1 MGMWL
6 GGRGLLAP
14 VAPVLAAA
22 VVIGAGPGTAGAAAT
37 CVGSAGARSENPGSG
52 NDLNGAAVVSLCR
65 AEAMGGY
72 PSGTAEQTRTERP
85 NRFSWQK
92 VSSPSP
98 GLNYNFLSGAAATSA
113 SNAWAVGS
121 YDSGTGRNPGLIERW
136 NGTAW
141 KQVPSPNPGSVNNDL
156 FGVAATSATSAWAVG
171 FYAGS
176 TGANRTLIERWNG
189 KIWKQVPSPN
199 PGAGVRRLTSVAAIS
214 ATRAWAVGF
223 YSSGTGVDRTL
234 IARWNGKTW
243 KQVPSPN
250 PGTARNS
257 LSGVAVTSAT
267 NAWAVGGYS
276 NGSTYRTLIVHWNGK
291 VWKQVPSPNSG
302 SGNNE
307 WSGVAATSAA
317 NAWAVGSYDSGD
329 RTLIAHW
336 NGTSWTK
343 MPSPNPGSSGS
354 GLSGVAA
361 TSTAGAWAVGS
372 YVSRAGVSRTL
383 IAHWNGTSW
392 TKVPSPNPGS
402 SGSGLSAVAAT
413 SAADAWALGTSGN
426 KTLTLHCC

>member
-6 GGRGLLAP
+6 GGHGLLAP

-52 NDLNGAAVVSLCR
+52 NDLNGAVVVSLCR
-65 AEAMGGY
+65 AEAMGRY
-72 PSGTAEQTRTERP
+72 PSGTAERTRTERP

-121 YDSGTGRNPGLIERW
+121 YDRGTGRNPALIERW
-136 NGTAW
+136 NGTSW

-171 FYAGS
+171 FY
-176 TGANRTLIERWNG
+176 
-189 KIWKQVPSPN
+189 
-199 PGAGVRRLTSVAAIS
+199 
-214 ATRAWAVGF
+214 
-223 YSSGTGVDRTL
+223 SSGTGVDRTL
-234 IARWNGKTW
+234 IVRWNGKSW

-267 NAWAVGGYS
+267 NAWAVGSYS
-276 NGSTYRTLIVHWNGK
+276 NGSTHRTLIVHWNGK
-291 VWKQVPSPNSG
+291 TWK
-302 SGNNE
+302 
-307 WSGVAATSAA
+307 
-317 NAWAVGSYDSGD
+317 
-329 RTLIAHW
+329 
-336 NGTSWTK
+336 
-343 MPSPNPGSSGS
+343 
-354 GLSGVAA
+354 
-361 TSTAGAWAVGS
+361 
-372 YVSRAGVSRTL
+372 
-383 IAHWNGTSW
+383 
-392 TKVPSPNPGS
+392 
-402 SGSGLSAVAAT
+402 
-413 SAADAWALGTSGN
+413 
-426 KTLTLHCC
+426 

>member
-6 GGRGLLAP
+6 GGRGLL
-14 VAPVLAAA
+14 APVLAAA

-52 NDLNGAAVVSLCR
+52 NDRNGAAAVPLCR

-72 PSGTAEQTRTERP
+72 PSGTGEQTRTERP

-121 YDSGTGRNPGLIERW
+121 YASGTGR
-136 NGTAW
+136 
-141 KQVPSPNPGSVNNDL
+141 
-156 FGVAATSATSAWAVG
+156 
-171 FYAGS
+171 
-176 TGANRTLIERWNG
+176 NRTLIERWNG
-189 KIWKQVPSPN
+189 KTWKQVPSPN

-214 ATRAWAVGF
+214 ATSAWAVGF
-223 YSSGTGVDRTL
+223 YSSGAAADRTL

-276 NGSTYRTLIVHWNGK
+276 NGSTHRTLIVHWNGK

-343 MPSPNPGSSGS
+343 VPSPNPGSSGS

-361 TSTAGAWAVGS
+361 TSTANAWAVGS
-372 YVSRAGVSRTL
+372 YFSGTGVSRTL